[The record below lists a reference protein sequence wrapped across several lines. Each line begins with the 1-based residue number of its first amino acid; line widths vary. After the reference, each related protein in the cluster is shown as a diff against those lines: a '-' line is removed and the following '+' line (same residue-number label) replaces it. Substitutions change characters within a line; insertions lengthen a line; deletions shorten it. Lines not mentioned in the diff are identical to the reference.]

1 MCVQDCKRCKC
12 YSLLLHAASLSP
24 LFPCCIY
31 IAAAGLSVD
40 TVDALPDL
48 NAYILR
54 YVIYTCASIH
64 FYSNLN
70 RGGGGGRRRRRSSS
84 SSNSSSSST

>member
-31 IAAAGLSVD
+31 VAAAGLSVD

-48 NAYILR
+48 NAYIFR

-70 RGGGGGRRRRRSSS
+70 RGGGGGGRRRRSS

>member
-48 NAYILR
+48 NAYIFR

-70 RGGGGGRRRRRSSS
+70 RGGGGGGRRRRSS
-84 SSNSSSSST
+84 SSNSSSSSST

>member
-48 NAYILR
+48 NAYIFR

-70 RGGGGGRRRRRSSS
+70 RGGGGGGRRSS
-84 SSNSSSSST
+84 SSNSSST

>member
-48 NAYILR
+48 NAYIFR

-70 RGGGGGRRRRRSSS
+70 RGGGGGGRRRRSS

>member
-48 NAYILR
+48 NAYIFR

-70 RGGGGGRRRRRSSS
+70 RGGGGGGRRRSS